1 MATGLLPC
9 KFTSKIFERRL
20 NQSDFPVLLRRRS
33 NCWVEFWKRHGG
45 ITEGVTE
52 VLDAVKLGSRNLA
65 DFLPNS
71 HVSQTLATVGIDG
84 GEDVGGMK
92 QGGER
97 RRQ

>member
-9 KFTSKIFERRL
+9 KLTSKIFERRL

-33 NCWVEFWKRHGG
+33 NCLAEFWKRHGD
-45 ITEGVTE
+45 VTE
-52 VLDAVKLGSRNLA
+52 VLDTVKLGSRNLA
-65 DFLPNS
+65 DFSQPS
-71 HVSQTLATVGIDG
+71 RVSQTLATVGIDG

>member
-45 ITEGVTE
+45 VTE
-52 VLDAVKLGSRNLA
+52 VLDTLKLVPRNLA

>member
-1 MATGLLPC
+1 MAKGLLPC

-45 ITEGVTE
+45 VTE
-52 VLDAVKLGSRNLA
+52 VLDTLKSVSRNLA
-65 DFLPNS
+65 DFSPLS

-84 GEDVGGMK
+84 GEDVSGMK

>member
-45 ITEGVTE
+45 VTE
-52 VLDAVKLGSRNLA
+52 VLDAVKLVSRNLA
-65 DFLPNS
+65 DFSPPS
-71 HVSQTLATVGIDG
+71 HVSRTLATVGIDG
-84 GEDVGGMK
+84 GEDVSGMK

>member
-1 MATGLLPC
+1 MATALLLC
-9 KFTSKIFERRL
+9 KLTSKILERRL

-45 ITEGVTE
+45 VTE
-52 VLDAVKLGSRNLA
+52 VLDTLKSVSRNLA

-84 GEDVGGMK
+84 GEDVSGMK

>member
-1 MATGLLPC
+1 MAKGLLPC
-9 KFTSKIFERRL
+9 KLTSKIFERRL

-33 NCWVEFWKRHGG
+33 NCLAEFWKCHG
-45 ITEGVTE
+45 GVTE
-52 VLDAVKLGSRNLA
+52 VLDTVKLVSRNLA
-65 DFLPNS
+65 DISPPS
-71 HVSQTLATVGIDG
+71 HISQTLATVGIDG

>member
-9 KFTSKIFERRL
+9 KLTSKIFERRL
-20 NQSDFPVLLRRRS
+20 NQSDLPVLVRRRS

-45 ITEGVTE
+45 VTE
-52 VLDAVKLGSRNLA
+52 VLDTLKLVSRNLA
-65 DFLPNS
+65 DFLPHSN
-71 HVSQTLATVGIDG
+71 VSQTLATVGIDG

>member
-9 KFTSKIFERRL
+9 KLTSKIFERRL

-33 NCWVEFWKRHGG
+33 NCLEEFWKRHGG
-45 ITEGVTE
+45 VTE
-52 VLDAVKLGSRNLA
+52 VLDTVKLVSRNLA
-65 DFLPNS
+65 DFLPHSN
-71 HVSQTLATVGIDG
+71 VSQTLATVGIDG

>member
-1 MATGLLPC
+1 MAKGLLPC
-9 KFTSKIFERRL
+9 KLTSKIFERRL

-33 NCWVEFWKRHGG
+33 NCLAEFWKRHGRRNG
-45 ITEGVTE
+45 DITE

-65 DFLPNS
+65 DFSPLS
-71 HVSQTLATVGIDG
+71 RVSQTLATVGIDG

>member
-1 MATGLLPC
+1 MATGLLLC
-9 KFTSKIFERRL
+9 KLTSKIFERRL

-33 NCWVEFWKRHGG
+33 NCWAEFWKRHG
-45 ITEGVTE
+45 GVTE
-52 VLDAVKLGSRNLA
+52 VLDAVKLVPRNLA
-65 DFLPNS
+65 DFSPPS

>member
-45 ITEGVTE
+45 VTE
-52 VLDAVKLGSRNLA
+52 VLDTVKLGSRNLA
-65 DFLPNS
+65 DFSPLS
-71 HVSQTLATVGIDG
+71 RVSQTLATVGIDG
-84 GEDVGGMK
+84 GEDVSGMK

>member
-45 ITEGVTE
+45 VTE
-52 VLDAVKLGSRNLA
+52 VLDAVKLVPRNLA
-65 DFLPNS
+65 DFLPDSN
-71 HVSQTLATVGIDG
+71 VSQTLATVGIDG
-84 GEDVGGMK
+84 GEDVSGMK

>member
-9 KFTSKIFERRL
+9 KLTSKIFERRL

-45 ITEGVTE
+45 VTE
-52 VLDAVKLGSRNLA
+52 VLDTLKSVSRNLA

-84 GEDVGGMK
+84 GEDVSGMK

>member
-1 MATGLLPC
+1 MAKGLLPC
-9 KFTSKIFERRL
+9 KLTSKIFERRL

-33 NCWVEFWKRHGG
+33 NCLEEFWKRHGG
-45 ITEGVTE
+45 VTD
-52 VLDAVKLGSRNLA
+52 VPDTVKLVLRNLA
-65 DFLPNS
+65 DFSPPS

-84 GEDVGGMK
+84 GEDVSGMK

>member
-9 KFTSKIFERRL
+9 KLTSKIFERRL

-45 ITEGVTE
+45 VTE

-65 DFLPNS
+65 DFSQPS

-84 GEDVGGMK
+84 GEDVSGMK

>member
-45 ITEGVTE
+45 VTE
-52 VLDAVKLGSRNLA
+52 VLDTLKLNLA
-65 DFLPNS
+65 DFSPPTR
-71 HVSQTLATVGIDG
+71 VSQTLATVGIDG
-84 GEDVGGMK
+84 GEDVSGMK

>member
-9 KFTSKIFERRL
+9 KLTSKIFERRL

-33 NCWVEFWKRHGG
+33 NCLAEFWKYHG
-45 ITEGVTE
+45 GVTE
-52 VLDAVKLGSRNLA
+52 VLDTVKLVSRNLA

>member
-9 KFTSKIFERRL
+9 KLTSKIFERRL

-33 NCWVEFWKRHGG
+33 NCLEEFWKRHGG
-45 ITEGVTE
+45 VTGGVTE

-65 DFLPNS
+65 DFSPPS